1 MARARRRK
9 PRKGTKM
16 RMNECRVTA
25 SGMEYCK
32 FPEGVRFTG
41 QVGGVVAAVG
51 SPNPRRRGSGTKGK
65 SCQRF
70 KRVPMKGKTGT
81 VRRCAQFN

>member
-1 MARARRRK
+1 MAKARRR

-16 RMNECRVTA
+16 RPGECRTTKA
-25 SGMEYCK
+25 GMEYCK

-41 QVGGVVAAVG
+41 QVGGLDGG
-51 SPNPRRRGSGTKGK
+51 SKSKRKRKRSGTKGK

-70 KRVPMKGKTGT
+70 KRVHMKGKTGT
-81 VRRCAQFN
+81 VRRCAKFK